1 VVYDRKPHTF
11 NSRAAFRILRSLK
24 LENESSVNLFI
35 LAPQLL
41 TSLLEI
47 LEELMRRSSPILQLG
62 ALVID
67 VATRI
72 VNAILNIAYRLGGFV
87 LDAIKVLFGKT

>member
-1 VVYDRKPHTF
+1 
-11 NSRAAFRILRSLK
+11 LRSLK